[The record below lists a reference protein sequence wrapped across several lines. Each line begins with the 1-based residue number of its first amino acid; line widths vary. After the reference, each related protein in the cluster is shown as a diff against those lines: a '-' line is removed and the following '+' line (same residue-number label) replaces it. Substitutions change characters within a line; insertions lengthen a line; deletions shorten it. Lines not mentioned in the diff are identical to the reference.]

1 MSIPL
6 YVDLSFPIRGTV
18 VPRDH
23 GYALYGALSRAL
35 PCVHG
40 ADWIAIHGIAAKQAD
55 SNLTLERMGRLRI
68 RVPSER
74 LGELL
79 ALTGT
84 TIEVAGHP
92 IEIGVPTI
100 HPLVPAA
107 ILDARLVVIRL
118 TGGIPKPFDN
128 EAFERRFL
136 AESRR
141 QLAALGA
148 TGELVI
154 SGRQSLRVGGQRV
167 IGCSVRVGGLSSED
181 SIKLQIGGIG
191 GKRTMGCGVF
201 RPARI
206 KQRQQIQQAA

>member
-1 MSIPL
+1 MSTL
-6 YVDLSFPIRGTV
+6 HVDLSFPIRGRTI
-18 VPRDH
+18 PRDH
-23 GYALYGALSRAL
+23 GYALYGALSRAI
-35 PCVHG
+35 PSVHG

-55 SNLTLERMGRLRI
+55 VNLTLERAGRLRI

-74 LGELL
+74 IGELL
-79 ALTGT
+79 ALAGT
-84 TIEVAGHP
+84 SIDLAGHP
-92 IEIGVPTI
+92 VEIGAPTV

-136 AESRR
+136 AEARR

-154 SGRQSLRVGGQRV
+154 SGRQSLQVGGQRV
-167 IGCSVRVGGLSSED
+167 IGCSVRVGGLSSDD
-181 SIKLQIGGIG
+181 SLKLQIDGIG

-206 KQRQQIQQAA
+206 KQQIRKAA

>member
-1 MSIPL
+1 MSTPL
-6 YVDLSFPIRGTV
+6 YVDMSFPIRGKTI
-18 VPRDH
+18 PRDH
-23 GYALYGALSRAL
+23 GHALYGALSRAI
-35 PCVHG
+35 PSVHG

-55 SNLTLERMGRLRI
+55 ENLTLERAGRLRI
-68 RVPSER
+68 RVPSDR
-74 LGELL
+74 IGELL
-79 ALTGT
+79 ALAGT
-84 TIEVAGHP
+84 SVEIAGHP
-92 IEIGVPTI
+92 VEIGAPTV

-118 TGGIPKPFDN
+118 TGGIRKPFDN

-136 AESRR
+136 AEARR

-167 IGCSVRVGGLSSED
+167 IGCSVRVGGLSCDD
-181 SIKLQIGGIG
+181 SIKLQVEGIG

-206 KQRQQIQQAA
+206 KQQIRKAA

>member
-1 MSIPL
+1 MNTPL
-6 YVDLSFPIRGTV
+6 HVDMSFPIRGETI
-18 VPRDH
+18 PRDH

-35 PCVHG
+35 PSVHG
-40 ADWIAIHGIAAKQAD
+40 ADWIAIHGIAAKRAD
-55 SNLTLERMGRLRI
+55 ASLTLERAGRLRI
-68 RVPSER
+68 RVPSNR
-74 LGELL
+74 IGDLL
-79 ALTGT
+79 ALAGT
-84 TIEVAGHP
+84 S
-92 IEIGVPTI
+92 IEIGGRPVEIGAPTV

-136 AESRR
+136 AEARR
-141 QLAALGA
+141 QLVTIGVAGD
-148 TGELVI
+148 LVI

-167 IGCSVRVGGLSSED
+167 IGCSVRVGGLSPDD
-181 SIKLQIGGIG
+181 SIKLQVEGIG

-206 KQRQQIQQAA
+206 KQQIRKAA

>member
-1 MSIPL
+1 MNTTM
-6 YVDLSFPIRGTV
+6 YVDMSFPIRGRTI
-18 VPRDH
+18 PRDH
-23 GYALYGALSRAL
+23 GYALYGALSRVL
-35 PCVHG
+35 PSVHG
-40 ADWIAIHGIAAKQAD
+40 ADWIAIHGIAAQQAD
-55 SNLTLERMGRLRI
+55 ANLSLERAGRLRI

-74 LGELL
+74 IGEMIAL
-79 ALTGT
+79 AGT
-84 TIEVAGHP
+84 SIEIAGHSV
-92 IEIGVPTI
+92 EIGAPTV

-128 EAFERRFL
+128 EVFERRFL
-136 AESRR
+136 AEAHR

-167 IGCSVRVGGLSSED
+167 IGCSVRVGGLSSDD
-181 SIKLQIGGIG
+181 SIKLQIEGIG

-206 KQRQQIQQAA
+206 KQQIRKAA